1 MLRGIKIDNIYGFW
15 IIFTSFTA
23 STFEFNEI
31 LKSITDLN
39 DPENCTLTS
48 IPFQQNKCGM
58 IWKEVNSISDGRCY
72 TIEFIKNVTLDNP
85 LEIILKFYAVDVSDL
100 IYTILLYLTNCYSS
114 ATFISFYR
122 QITHQDYQ

>member
-1 MLRGIKIDNIYGFW
+1 MI
-15 IIFTSFTA
+15 SFTA

-85 LEIILKFYAVDVSDL
+85 LEIILKFYAVDVSKCNK
-100 IYTILLYLTNCYSS
+100 YL
-114 ATFISFYR
+114 AISCRNY
-122 QITHQDYQ
+122 YV